1 MDQDPDSGPCGLGD
15 LPQEILLHISSYL
28 DLSALN
34 ALTQLN
40 HSTFAL
46 LISSLYKLDAQQSS
60 QALCWAAIHNHAQI
74 AHASISAGA
83 DVTTVSDQA
92 HLIKGCSPLML
103 AAYHGSLAVLSL
115 LLLHPDTNPNS
126 RDRKYIRPPIT
137 WAIKHRHAPI
147 VRALLKDDRTDPNL
161 QDKFGDTALM
171 TAVTLRPEMIPVL
184 LSSGSRVDPRVS
196 NTQGSTA
203 LSRAS
208 QRGIDVDLILASHL
222 RFILNGDESPAHC
235 QHVFFYAAISGQL
248 EIVEYLVTYF
258 GDRLDPNG
266 VSGSAIVNGNATANG
281 NGTING
287 HGHGNGNGHGH
298 GHGHSHSH
306 SNGSNGLHGR
316 GAFSIAVERGHRSV
330 VEYLLTWSKT
340 DPNLSDSWKHQCP
353 LLVASMAGDEEMVST
368 LKNCERVDLLNPDV
382 AGTTP
387 LHAAVERNHIS
398 IVNLLLR
405 GPRVA
410 DVNARNSS
418 GQTPL
423 FIAVLQDHVELVVV
437 LLEAGADPRL
447 KCAEG
452 LTALDQGVQW
462 CTNRKATMVLRDYM
476 LKL

>member
-1 MDQDPDSGPCGLGD
+1 
-15 LPQEILLHISSYL
+15 
-28 DLSALN
+28 
-34 ALTQLN
+34 
-40 HSTFAL
+40 
-46 LISSLYKLDAQQSS
+46 
-60 QALCWAAIHNHAQI
+60 
-74 AHASISAGA
+74 
-83 DVTTVSDQA
+83 
-92 HLIKGCSPLML
+92 ML
-103 AAYHGSLAVLSL
+103 AAYHGSLDVLSL
-115 LLLHPDTNPNS
+115 LLTHPDTNPNS

-171 TAVTLRPEMIPVL
+171 IAVTLRPEMIPVL

-222 RFILNGDESPAHC
+222 RYILDGDESPAHC

-266 VSGSAIVNGNATANG
+266 VSGTAITNGNGTANG
-281 NGTING
+281 NGAING
-287 HGHGNGNGHGH
+287 HGHHGH
-298 GHGHSHSH
+298 GHAH
-306 SNGSNGLHGR
+306 SNSSSGLHGR

-353 LLVASMAGDEEMVST
+353 LLVASIAGDEEMVST

-398 IVNLLLR
+398 IVELLLR
-405 GPRVA
+405 GPRAA
-410 DVNARNSS
+410 DVNARNGS

-423 FIAVLQDHVELVVV
+423 FIAVLQDLVELVVI
-437 LLEAGADPRL
+437 LLQAGADPRL

-462 CTNRKATMVLRDYM
+462 CTNRKATMVLREYM
-476 LKL
+476 MKL

>member
-46 LISSLYKLDAQQSS
+46 LISSLYKLDAQKSS
-60 QALCWAAIHNHAQI
+60 QALCWAAIHNHAPI
-74 AHASISAGA
+74 AQASISAGA

-103 AAYHGSLAVLSL
+103 AAYHGSLDVLSL
-115 LLLHPDTNPNS
+115 LLTHPDTNPNS
-126 RDRKYIRPPIT
+126 RDRKYIRPPIS

-171 TAVTLRPEMIPVL
+171 IAVTLRPEMIPVL
-184 LSSGSRVDPRVS
+184 LSSGSRVDPRIS

-222 RFILNGDESPAHC
+222 RFILDGDESPAHC

-266 VSGSAIVNGNATANG
+266 VSGTAITNGNGTANG
-281 NGTING
+281 NGAING
-287 HGHGNGNGHGH
+287 HGHGHA
-298 GHGHSHSH
+298 H
-306 SNGSNGLHGR
+306 SNSSSGLHGR

-330 VEYLLTWSKT
+330 VKYLLTWSKT
-340 DPNLSDSWKHQCP
+340 GPNLSDSWKHQCP
-353 LLVASMAGDEEMVST
+353 LLVASIAGDEEMVST

-398 IVNLLLR
+398 IVKLLLR
-405 GPRVA
+405 GPRAA
-410 DVNARNSS
+410 DVNARNGS

-423 FIAVLQDHVELVVV
+423 FIAVLQDHVELVVI

-462 CTNRKATMVLRDYM
+462 CTNRKATMVLREYM
-476 LKL
+476 MKL